1 MKNENENLG
10 LTALM
15 LEVGIV
21 IAICLIILAR
31 LPKSD
36 GWKEVPS
43 PTVTPTI
50 SAIPTATPTAF
61 PTVTPTA
68 MLTEEQTTYRTFFPK
83 TCTIKEEEPGHIG
96 RCADDSL
103 GHMG

>member
-36 GWKEVPS
+36 GWKAFFA
-43 PTVTPTI
+43 TVTG
-50 SAIPTATPTAF
+50 AVRGF
-61 PTVTPTA
+61 VGK
-68 MLTEEQTTYRTFFPK
+68 RFR
-83 TCTIKEEEPGHIG
+83 G
-96 RCADDSL
+96 R
-103 GHMG
+103 